1 MRSRALALACI
12 ALFATLVGCMGDD
25 ERAIEAAALPRLVLQ
40 PEDVGEG
47 FVRFDQG
54 RLGRADFH
62 PGPRENA
69 ERFGRIDG
77 WKARYRRSDP
87 AEREGVLVVQS
98 LVDVFEAADG
108 AEQDLA
114 AYEQQFERDR
124 PSDTALNVAGRIGDE
139 TAALLFE
146 ANGVFFCTVAWR
158 FENITAS
165 VLTQA
170 FDRTAV
176 LDGALDLAGKQQR
189 RIAAAVRD

>member
-54 RLGRADFH
+54 RLGRADFQ
-62 PGPRENA
+62 PGPRGEA
-69 ERFGRIDG
+69 DRFGRIDG

-98 LVDVFEAADG
+98 LVDVFEGMDG
-108 AEQDLA
+108 AEEDLA
-114 AYEQQFERDR
+114 AYEQEFQRDR
-124 PSDTALNVAGRIGDE
+124 PSGAGLSLKQIGDE
-139 TAALLFE
+139 TTAVHFE

-158 FENITAS
+158 FENVTAS

-170 FDRTAV
+170 FDRDTA
-176 LDGALDLAGKQQR
+176 LEGA
-189 RIAAAVRD
+189 V